1 MKAESTVNPG
11 AYSIEHCGGLA
22 ELAFYE
28 NIESNGDMYT
38 YDEYRL
44 TVPWRDNLET
54 AVAANATALLEL
66 AKSREWKTVSGGRLK
81 AVNAACQDAIYAG
94 IDVETSYGK
103 EHFSLSMHDQQNLS
117 AIKMMLADGAS
128 AYPYH
133 ADGKSCAMYPAA
145 DLNALIEQATQ
156 HITYHTTYCNML
168 RIWINR
174 EIDMDVLRNIYYGS
188 ELPVDLKGRMEE
200 LL

>member
-54 AVAANATALLEL
+54 AVAANASAWPAL
-66 AKSREWKTVSGGRLK
+66 AKTEAPQPENAYQKELNTLK
-81 AVNAACQDAIYAG
+81 ALMLD
-94 IDVETSYGK
+94 
-103 EHFSLSMHDQQNLS
+103 
-117 AIKMMLADGAS
+117 KMV
-128 AYPYH
+128 Y
-133 ADGKSCAMYPAA
+133 
-145 DLNALIEQATQ
+145 
-156 HITYHTTYCNML
+156 
-168 RIWINR
+168 
-174 EIDMDVLRNIYYGS
+174 
-188 ELPVDLKGRMEE
+188 
-200 LL
+200 